1 MSQDNVQ
8 KEMPQ
13 VPLAAAYD
21 EYASWTDSVAKYPP
35 TAEPFYLALGIADEL
50 GEWVDEVTKYRRKVQ
65 QTQDLSSRSSH
76 ITAQIKEL
84 GDTFWYIARYSTKVM
99 GVPFSELIRDA
110 EHSNGD
116 GRDLHTCVGTI
127 CGVEKKR
134 IRDGELWD
142 NAKLT
147 EKNAAAYSAL
157 RNLVRILMLCCIDI
171 NVPLVAVL
179 GMNRSKLE
187 KRLAEGSIRGDGDN
201 R

>member
-50 GEWVDEVTKYRRKVQ
+50 GEWVDEVTKYRNAIKQ
-65 QTQDLSSRSSH
+65 KQDFSH
-76 ITAQIKEL
+76 HNSITAQIKEL
-84 GDTFWYIARYSTKVM
+84 GDTFWYIARYSTNVM
-99 GVPFSELIRDA
+99 HVAFSMLVRDA
-110 EHSNGD
+110 EQYPGD
-116 GRDLHTCVGTI
+116 GRDLHTLVGVI

-134 IRDGELWD
+134 IRDGELWGD
-142 NAKLT
+142 VKLA
-147 EKNAAAYSAL
+147 EKNATAYRAL
-157 RNLVRILMLCCIDI
+157 RNLVRILLLCCTDI
-171 NVPLVAVL
+171 NVPLADVL
-179 GMNRSKLE
+179 DLNRSKLE
-187 KRLAEGSIRGDGDN
+187 KRLADGTIRGDGDD